1 MSVVDRARARGVTRL
16 VHLTPTRNIPHILDA
31 GAIRPVATL
40 HNDVRAC
47 FVAGDL
53 RRLDGR
59 PEFTCCSVEYP
70 NLHYLRH
77 AALRQPRVFPDWTIL
92 MLDLTLLDRASVLFV
107 ARNAASRAP
116 ARSGGDGYEAMYA
129 DTVTGAGGR
138 VFARGR
144 TRLPAAPTD
153 EQAEVLV
160 PGDIGVSHI
169 RGVIAPSTDAVLELR
184 AQLSQVGRAA
194 PASWVWM
201 ASSDMFAATRVTA
214 HLRAGRRPQ
223 EDVVADSH

>member
-16 VHLTPTRNIPHILDA
+16 VHLTPTRNIPHILDT
-31 GAIRPVATL
+31 GAICPVATL
-40 HNDVRAC
+40 RNDVRTC

-77 AALRQPRVFPDWTIL
+77 AASRQPRVFPDWTVL
-92 MLDLTLLDRASVLFV
+92 MLDLALLDRIGVLFV
-107 ARNAASRAP
+107 ARNAASGAP
-116 ARSGGDGYEAMYA
+116 AGSGADGYDALYA
-129 DTVTGAGGR
+129 DAVTGAGGR
-138 VFARGR
+138 VFARGSP
-144 TRLPAAPTD
+144 RLSAAPTD

-169 RGVIAPSTDAVLELR
+169 RGVIAPSVGTALELR
-184 AQLSQVGRAA
+184 AQLSQVGRPV
-194 PASWVWM
+194 PASWVWL
-201 ASSDMFAATRVTA
+201 ASSDMFSSTRLTG
-214 HLRAGRRPQ
+214 HLRAGTRPQ
-223 EDVVADSH
+223 EDVVADSP